1 MIIEKHNEIAANCR
15 NIEKNNLSDLRE
27 EYLGF
32 PYWKAKT
39 GVEYFS
45 RNRECLTISESQKID
60 QLGTSSIM

>member
-27 EYLGF
+27 ENLGF

-45 RNRECLTISESQKID
+45 RNRECLTISE
-60 QLGTSSIM
+60 